1 MTIITTPQDKASN
14 LARVVNLPEIYLK
27 REDLHPYGSHKGRS
41 IPPMIEHY
49 YSLGERE
56 FVISSSGNAALAAS
70 LKILELPETNLT
82 IFVGNHISPKK
93 LKRLR
98 DLENDRVRILIKERP
113 VQALTQ
119 AVEAGARSLRQS
131 TDDLALVGYQG
142 LAKELAEIPDL
153 SAIFIGTSSGTTAQA
168 LAEYF
173 LKEKLPIQVHVIQT
187 SSCHPISDG
196 FENYDGDE
204 EVSIADAIVDR
215 TAKRK
220 NVLVPLIQET
230 GGNGWF
236 ASNEDI
242 SAAQELVS
250 KHADLEISPNS
261 ALSIVGAMLAAY
273 RGWPINGPVACI
285 ICGE

>member
-1 MTIITTPQDKASN
+1 MTTITTPQNKASN
-14 LARVVNLPEIYLK
+14 LAKAIDLPEIYLK

-41 IPPMIEHY
+41 IPPMIDHY
-49 YSLGERE
+49 YGTGKRE
-56 FVISSSGNAALAAS
+56 FVISSSGNAALAAA
-70 LKILELPETNLT
+70 LKILELPEGNLT

-98 DLENDRVRILIKERP
+98 GLENDRVRILIKERP

-119 AVEAGARSLRQS
+119 AVEAGAQSLRQS
-131 TDDLALVGYQG
+131 TDDLALAGYRD

-153 SAIFIGTSSGTTAQA
+153 SAVFIGTSSGTTAQA
-168 LAEYF
+168 LSEYF
-173 LKEKLPIQVHVIQT
+173 LKEKLPIQVHVVQT

-196 FENYDGDE
+196 FETYDGE
-204 EVSIADAIVDR
+204 EETSLADAIVDR

-220 NVLVPLIQET
+220 DVLVPLIKKT

-236 ASNEDI
+236 ANNEDI
-242 SAAQELVS
+242 IAAQELVS
-250 KHADLEISPNS
+250 KHAGLEISTNS
-261 ALSIVGAMLAAY
+261 ALSVAGAMQAAY
-273 RGWPINGPVACI
+273 RGWPIKGSIACV